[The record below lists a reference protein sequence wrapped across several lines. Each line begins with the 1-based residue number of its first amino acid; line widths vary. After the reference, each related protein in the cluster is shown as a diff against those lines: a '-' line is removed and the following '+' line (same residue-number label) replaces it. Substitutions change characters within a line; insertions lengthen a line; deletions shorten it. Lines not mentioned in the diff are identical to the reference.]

1 MRLLLAEDELE
12 LANAL
17 VAILKHSG
25 YEADAVHD
33 GISALERLESCAYD
47 AVILDIM
54 MPKLNGLEVLRTMR
68 NGGNRTPVIILTAK
82 SETDD
87 KVAGLDAGADDYL
100 SKPFSSKE
108 LLARIR
114 AITRREP
121 VEHAQSTELT
131 LGNTTLDTATYRISG
146 PLDSLI
152 LANKEFRII
161 QELMNSGDKILAQK
175 ELLEKIWGDDVD
187 TDQNVLWVY
196 ISYIRKKLEK
206 IGSNTVIKAHRNA
219 GYSLVVEDDSTN

>member
-25 YEADAVHD
+25 YAADAVHD
-33 GISALERLESCAYD
+33 GVAALEKLTTSTYD

-54 MPKLNGLEVLRTMR
+54 MPKLDGLEVLRAIR
-68 NGGNRTPVIILTAK
+68 SRGDRTPVIILTAK

-100 SKPFSSKE
+100 AKPFSSKE

-114 AITRREP
+114 AITRREAAEP
-121 VEHAQSTELT
+121 AKAQLLS
-131 LGNTTLDTATYRISG
+131 LGNTTLDTDTYRITA
-146 PLDSLI
+146 PLGQAV
-152 LANKEFRII
+152 LANKEFRIL
-161 QELMNSGDKILAQK
+161 QELMTSGDKILAQK
-175 ELLEKIWGDDVD
+175 ELLEKIWGDDAG

-196 ISYIRKKLEK
+196 ISYIRKKLEG

-219 GYSLVVEDDSTN
+219 GYSVVVEDDS

>member
-12 LANAL
+12 LSNAL
-17 VAILKHSG
+17 VAILGHSG
-25 YEADAVHD
+25 YTAEAVYD
-33 GISALERLESCAYD
+33 GEAALERLQASTYD

-54 MPKLNGLEVLRTMR
+54 MPKLNGLEVLRTIR
-68 NGGNRTPVIILTAK
+68 EAGNRTPVIILTAK

-121 VEHAQSTELT
+121 SEPSRSATLS
-131 LGNTTLDTATYRISG
+131 LGNTTLNTETYKLTAPSG
-146 PLDSLI
+146 SAVLP
-152 LANKEFRII
+152 NKEFRIM

-175 ELLEKIWGDDVD
+175 ELLDKIWGDDAS

-196 ISYIRKKLEK
+196 ISYIRKKLEN

-219 GYSLVVEDDSTN
+219 GYSLVIENDS